1 MKRCPECAAGFPD
14 SFDFCERDGTPLV
27 SDFLGDSSELSDSQ
41 SEPAAAT
48 FDHEPI
54 EELQPTRSASTIH
67 PYGVVPGS
75 QSTISGD
82 RLQQNLKSLAL
93 MLVMGVAIGLV
104 LLVGYLLMTRETKTN
119 ANEPIAT
126 GALKQQ
132 PVPVLPLRTSS
143 IESESP
149 SPEPSP
155 SPSVTPSPSPEVEAA
170 PLSLSSGMVST
181 GSEEKT
187 GHGPVTIRLTNG
199 NTVEA
204 DEAWQTADGI
214 WYRRHGV
221 ATLLDR
227 NAVKTIERADEKKSP
242 APASPAPTPTSTRT
256 ASP

>member
-1 MKRCPECAAGFPD
+1 
-14 SFDFCERDGTPLV
+14 
-27 SDFLGDSSELSDSQ
+27 
-41 SEPAAAT
+41 
-48 FDHEPI
+48 
-54 EELQPTRSASTIH
+54 
-67 PYGVVPGS
+67 
-75 QSTISGD
+75 
-82 RLQQNLKSLAL
+82 

-104 LLVGYLLMTRETKTN
+104 LLVGYLLMTREPKTN